1 MADKSKGGFKPPR
14 KDQDKE
20 KNAAGLGGDKSKRAR
35 VNEGMAIKKKP
46 IQFMRKEDGV
56 EVIKY
61 HAHWGWIT
69 KLKYIE
75 DL

>member
-1 MADKSKGGFKPPR
+1 MDDKSKGGFKPHR
-14 KDQDKE
+14 KDQE
-20 KNAAGLGGDKSKRAR
+20 KNTGAGLNGDKTKKTKLG
-35 VNEGMAIKKKP
+35 EGMAIKKKP